1 MPTGTLTSQAVGERI
16 LDLVPIAA
24 NAISTPVLIQ
34 RANARISVHPSA
46 SATVRVYKSSSPHS
60 LIVADQAAGRLSYAN
75 FNSGDLSTLS
85 SNWVLWAS
93 GGVTVPSTEGQ
104 QDSSGWTA
112 VIATATGGSGTSN
125 LEVVQDP

>member
-46 SATVRVYKSSSPHS
+46 SATVRVYKSTSPAS
-60 LIVADQAAGRLSYAN
+60 LITADQSAGRLSYAN
-75 FNSGDLSTLS
+75 FNGGDLSTLS